1 MAHWLEGTGLLMV
14 SLARNGVG
22 DFNFALGVRNLR

>member
-14 SLARNGVG
+14 SLASHGVG
-22 DFNFALGVRNLR
+22 DFNFALGVSNLS